1 MSATTRRALLK
12 AAPALLFTGCTP
24 PAITTPLVKKS
35 ATVREL
41 TAVHGFQPS
50 RDGAGVTIRRALG
63 HRGLA
68 ALDPFL
74 LLDEIRSDR
83 PDEYQAGFPEHPH
96 RGFETVSY
104 VLAGSFE
111 HRDSVG
117 NHGRIG
123 AGAAQWMT
131 AGRGIVH
138 EEMPRPQDSGQL
150 WAFQLWVNL
159 PAAEKMTKPR
169 YQELG
174 SETIPTLIVDDAQV
188 RLVAGNLA
196 GKRGPVDGV
205 TVKPLLMDVTLAA
218 GAAMRQPIACDLT
231 SSFAYV
237 LEGAARIGS
246 DGRELLKGQVGVL
259 GHGDTLAVS
268 SDAGARL
275 LVLAGRPLGEPVA
288 RRGPFVMNTDD
299 ELRQAFADYRTGR
312 LTG

>member
-1 MSATTRRALLK
+1 MSPTRRALLK
-12 AAPALLFTGCTP
+12 AAPALIFAGCTP
-24 PAITTPLVKKS
+24 PSITTPVVKKS
-35 ATVREL
+35 AKLREV
-41 TAVHGFQPS
+41 TAMHPFQPS

-63 HRGLA
+63 HRGLPD
-68 ALDPFL
+68 LDPFL

-104 VLAGSFE
+104 VLAGAFE

-123 AGAAQWMT
+123 AGATQWMT

-138 EEMPRPQDSGQL
+138 EEMPRQQDGGKL

-174 SETIPTLIVDDAQV
+174 PETIPMLTVDDAQV
-188 RLVAGNLA
+188 RLVAGELA
-196 GKRGPVDGV
+196 GQRGPVDGV
-205 TVKPLLMDVTLAA
+205 TVRPLLMDVTLEPGA
-218 GAAMRQPIACDLT
+218 GLRQPIACDLAA
-231 SSFAYV
+231 FAYV
-237 LEGAARIGS
+237 LEGAARFGGE
-246 DGRELLKGQVGVL
+246 GRELLKGQVGVL
-259 GHGDTLAVS
+259 GQGNTLALS

-275 LVLAGRPLGEPVA
+275 LLLAGRPLREPVA
-288 RRGPFVMNTDD
+288 RRGPFVMNTED
-299 ELRQAFADYRTGR
+299 ELRQAFADYRSGR
-312 LTG
+312 LIG

>member
-1 MSATTRRALLK
+1 MSITTRRSLLK
-12 AAPALLFTGCTP
+12 AAPALVFAGCTP

-35 ATVREL
+35 ATVRDV
-41 TAVHGFQPS
+41 TAVHEFQPS

-63 HRGLA
+63 HRGLP

-74 LLDEIRSDR
+74 MLDEIRSDR

-104 VLAGSFE
+104 VLAGAFE

-138 EEMPRPQDSGQL
+138 EEMPRPQDGGQL

-174 SETIPTLIVDDAQV
+174 PETIPSLTVDDAQV
-188 RLVAGNLA
+188 RLVAGELA
-196 GKRGPVDGV
+196 GQRGPVDGV
-205 TVKPLLMDVTLAA
+205 TVKPMLMDVSLAA
-218 GAAMRQPIACDLT
+218 GAAMRQHIACDLC

-237 LEGAARIGS
+237 LEGAARLGS
-246 DGRELLKGQVGVL
+246 DGRELRKGQVGVL
-259 GHGDTLAVS
+259 GHGDTLAIS
-268 SDAGARL
+268 SDAGARSWCSP
-275 LVLAGRPLGEPVA
+275 AGRCASRWPA
-288 RRGPFVMNTDD
+288 
-299 ELRQAFADYRTGR
+299 AGR
-312 LTG
+312 S

>member
-1 MSATTRRALLK
+1 MSITTRRSLLK
-12 AAPALLFTGCTP
+12 AAPALVFAGCTP

-35 ATVREL
+35 ATVRDV
-41 TAVHGFQPS
+41 TAVHEFQPS

-63 HRGLA
+63 HRGLP

-74 LLDEIRSDR
+74 MLDEIRSDR

-104 VLAGSFE
+104 VLEGAFE

-138 EEMPRPQDSGQL
+138 EEMPRPQDGGQL

-174 SETIPTLIVDDAQV
+174 PETIPSLTVDDAQV
-188 RLVAGNLA
+188 RLVAGELA
-196 GKRGPVDGV
+196 GQRGPVDGV
-205 TVKPLLMDVTLAA
+205 TVKPMLMDVSLAA
-218 GAAMRQPIACDLT
+218 GAAMRQHIACDLC

-237 LEGAARIGS
+237 LEGAARLGS
-246 DGRELLKGQVGVL
+246 DGRELRKGQVGVL
-259 GHGDTLAVS
+259 GHGDTLAIS

-275 LVLAGRPLGEPVA
+275 LVLAGRPLREPMA
-288 RRGPFVMNTDD
+288 RRGPFVMNTDE
-299 ELRQAFADYRTGR
+299 ELRQAFADYRSGR
-312 LTG
+312 LLG

>member
-1 MSATTRRALLK
+1 MSVTTRRSLLK
-12 AAPALLFTGCTP
+12 AAPALVFAGCTP

-35 ATVREL
+35 ATVRDV
-41 TAVHGFQPS
+41 TAVHEFQPS

-63 HRGLA
+63 HREFP

-74 LLDEIRSDR
+74 MLDEIRSDR

-104 VLAGSFE
+104 VLAGAFE

-138 EEMPRPQDSGQL
+138 EEMPRQQDGGQL

-174 SETIPTLIVDDAQV
+174 PETIPSLTVDDAQV
-188 RLVAGNLA
+188 RLVAGELA
-196 GKRGPVDGV
+196 GQRGPVDGV
-205 TVKPLLMDVTLAA
+205 TVKPMLMDVSLAA
-218 GAAMRQPIACDLT
+218 GAAMRQHIACDLC

-237 LEGAARIGS
+237 LEGAARLGS
-246 DGRELLKGQVGVL
+246 DGRELRKGQVGVL
-259 GHGDTLAVS
+259 GHGDTLAIS

-275 LVLAGRPLGEPVA
+275 LVLAGRPLREPVA
-288 RRGPFVMNTDD
+288 RRGPFVMNTDE
-299 ELRQAFADYRTGR
+299 ELRQAFADYRSGR
-312 LTG
+312 LLG

>member
-1 MSATTRRALLK
+1 MK

-35 ATVREL
+35 ATVRDM
-41 TAVHGFQPS
+41 TAVHDFHAS

-63 HRGLA
+63 HRDLP

-74 LLDEIRSDR
+74 MLDEIRSDR
-83 PDEYQAGFPEHPH
+83 PDEFQAGFPQHPH

-104 VLAGSFE
+104 VLAGAFE

-138 EEMPRPQDSGQL
+138 EEMPQPQDDGEL

-174 SETIPTLIVDDAQV
+174 PETIPTLQVDDAQV
-188 RLVAGNLA
+188 RLVAGELA

-205 TVKPLLMDVTLAA
+205 TVKPLVMDVTLAA
-218 GAAMRQPIACDLT
+218 GAAMRQHIACDLA
-231 SSFAYV
+231 SFAYV
-237 LEGAARIGS
+237 LDGAVQLGS
-246 DGRELLKGQVGVL
+246 DGRELRKGQIGVL
-259 GHGDTLAVS
+259 GHGDTLALS

-275 LVLAGRPLGEPVA
+275 LVLAGRPLREPVA
-288 RRGPFVMNTDD
+288 RRGPFVMNTDE
-299 ELRQAFADYRTGR
+299 ELRQAFADYRSGR
-312 LTG
+312 LLG